1 VSAPPVLVSHPL
13 CPYVQRA
20 AIVLAEK
27 GVAFERRDIDL
38 ANKPD
43 WFVRLSPTGK
53 TPMLLVEGQAL
64 FESAVICEYLDE
76 TALPRLHPGNAV
88 RRAKHRAWMEF
99 GSGVLSLI
107 SSFYTAPDDAA
118 LLQRAQEIHARFRKV
133 EEALGEGSFFD
144 GDFSLV
150 DAVFAPVFRYFDVFE
165 SVADFGFF
173 RGLPKVSAW
182 RKALAER
189 SSVRAAA
196 QPCYDELLRGFL
208 VGRNG
213 ALARRMAARGAA
225 A

>member
-1 VSAPPVLVSHPL
+1 MSAPPVLVSHPL